1 MGLDVAVEI
10 WDVIQA
16 CKVLRMIII
25 CHVLTATGRP
35 GPLARFVSTAN
46 LPDDKLE
53 PMTSTVKTG
62 IYFGY
67 AQVHRSCPQGQA
79 AALPEDD
86 LKVWPMVMSLG
97 WNPFYKNEKL
107 TAVSLN

>member
-1 MGLDVAVEI
+1 MSYRHVQCSGDAFI
-10 WDVIQA
+10 G
-16 CKVLRMIII
+16 
-25 CHVLTATGRP
+25 HVLTITGTDVP
-35 GPLARFVSTAN
+35 MAWFVSTAN

-53 PMTSTVKTG
+53 PMTSTVEIG

-79 AALPEDD
+79 APLPEDD

-97 WNPFYKNEKL
+97 WNPFYKNKKL
-107 TAVSLN
+107 TAVS

>member
-1 MGLDVAVEI
+1 MN
-10 WDVIQA
+10 
-16 CKVLRMIII
+16 VLS
-25 CHVLTATGRP
+25 HVLTPAGTVACFP
-35 GPLARFVSTAN
+35 TAN

-67 AQVHRSCPQGQA
+67 AQVHRSCPKGQA
-79 AALPEDD
+79 APLPEDD

-107 TAVSLN
+107 TAVR